1 MCELESY
8 LGELVRQ
15 GNLTEEGLRALMRP
29 HASEHSVNCA
39 LFAWSGAMER
49 SQIGK
54 VYGLALDRMRRE
66 GRL

>member
-1 MCELESY
+1 MFELESY

-29 HASEHSVNCA
+29 HASEHSLSCA

-54 VYGLALDRMRRE
+54 VYGLALAQMKRE
-66 GRL
+66 SR

>member
-1 MCELESY
+1 MCELQNY

-15 GNLTEEGLRALMRP
+15 GNLTEEGARALMRP
-29 HASEHSVNCA
+29 HTSEHSVSCA

-54 VYGLALDRMRRE
+54 VYGLTIARMRRD
-66 GRL
+66 GR